1 MSRLK
6 SGLLLRPRAYASSWC
21 RRHWFS
27 AALSGAA
34 FGGMLGLLVMRRG
47 RAAYAAPFWLES
59 AM

>member
-34 FGGMLGLLVMRRG
+34 FGRMLGLLVTRRG
-47 RAAYAAPFWLES
+47 RAAYAAPF
-59 AM
+59 